1 VDGSLQICTCCFS
14 VVVAQ
19 GIKKNLQADDVQMTA
34 KTEKL
39 QSMVVECAKGRSER
53 RVQEGDKEAINECGT
68 CGPMMMLLLL
78 LIQLVLVR
86 SDCIGM

>member
-1 VDGSLQICTCCFS
+1 
-14 VVVAQ
+14 
-19 GIKKNLQADDVQMTA
+19 
-34 KTEKL
+34 
-39 QSMVVECAKGRSER
+39 MVVECAKGRSER

-68 CGPMMMLLLL
+68 CGPMMMLPLL

>member
-53 RVQEGDKEAINECGT
+53 RVQEGDKEA
-68 CGPMMMLLLL
+68 MMMLLLL